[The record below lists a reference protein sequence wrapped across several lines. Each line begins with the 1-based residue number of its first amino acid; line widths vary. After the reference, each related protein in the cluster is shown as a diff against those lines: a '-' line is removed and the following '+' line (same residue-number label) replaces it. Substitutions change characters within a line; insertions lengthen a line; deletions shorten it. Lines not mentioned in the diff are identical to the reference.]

1 MEDSISDKV
10 HLAKTVNP
18 ADNTSNVESVDYSI
32 NFEDID
38 KEMNQLKK
46 LLRKLVMDAD
56 LLRYLPEMLP
66 VAYLGMI
73 YPVRTKNIIADWTD
87 KDLKALEFH
96 IKLSAYQYMNWN
108 SVYLW
113 ISIKI
118 KKMKNEGS
126 GSAANK
132 MAVNIFSLF
141 FFFGAAYKRNQY

>member
-10 HLAKTVNP
+10 HLAKYVNP

-96 IKLSAYQYMNWN
+96 IKLSAYQCMNWN

-118 KKMKNEGS
+118 KKKKNEGS

-141 FFFGAAYKRNQY
+141 FFWCCI

>member
-10 HLAKTVNP
+10 HLAKYVNP

-73 YPVRTKNIIADWTD
+73 YPVRTKNIIAD
-87 KDLKALEFH
+87 
-96 IKLSAYQYMNWN
+96 
-108 SVYLW
+108 
-113 ISIKI
+113 
-118 KKMKNEGS
+118 
-126 GSAANK
+126 
-132 MAVNIFSLF
+132 
-141 FFFGAAYKRNQY
+141 